1 MSQINRMKQLI
12 RIAKGEAQPHLVLK
26 NVNLVNVFT
35 GEIYLTNVAI
45 AQGTIA
51 GVGKQYAQGK
61 ETLDLKGKY
70 LTPGLMDAHVHLESS
85 FLTPQEYARAVIPHG
100 TTAVF
105 IDPHEIANVLG
116 TLGIGY
122 IIKASKDI
130 PLNVYLLVPSCVPA
144 THLETSGATIT
155 EKDIESLL
163 SQDRVLGLAEVM
175 NFPGVLEQD
184 DMVLKKIMV
193 TRLYGKSIDGH
204 CPGLRGLHLNAYIVP
219 GINSDHETIDRDEA
233 QEKLKLGMWLMIRE
247 GSAAK
252 NLKKL
257 LPIVTPENHWWCMW
271 ATDDLEVKD
280 ILTQGHINGILRKA
294 VEQGFDPIRA
304 IRMATINVA
313 RRFGLK
319 YTGAVAPGHR
329 ADLVVFDDL
338 REFKTL
344 MVIKDG
350 KIVYENGEIKIPIKK
365 WVDPKVLNTVK
376 VKPVEPEHLKLRISG
391 DRARIIGL
399 VPQQI
404 VTESLVRE
412 VKKDAQG
419 YVLSD
424 IEQDILKIAVVERH
438 HATGNIG
445 LGLVKGLGLKEG
457 ALASSVAHDSHNI
470 VVVGENDSD
479 MITAIKEV
487 EKLQGGL
494 VVVNHR
500 RTMASLPLPI
510 AGLISP
516 ESAEILSQ
524 SMDKVLDIAR
534 AQGVTVENPFFALSF
549 LALPVIPKLK
559 ITDKGV
565 VDVGLFQIVSVG
577 VS

>member
-1 MSQINRMKQLI
+1 MSQINSIKQLI
-12 RIAKGEAQPHLVLK
+12 RVAKGEAQPDLLLE

-45 AQGTIA
+45 AQGTVA
-51 GVGKQYAQGK
+51 GVGKQYIRGK
-61 ETLDLKGKY
+61 ERLNLKGKY

-122 IIKASKDI
+122 ILKASEDI
-130 PLNVYLLVPSCVPA
+130 PLNVYLLAPSCVPA

-175 NFPGVLEQD
+175 NFPGVLDQD

-193 TRLYGKSIDGH
+193 TRFHGKSIDGH
-204 CPGLRGLHLNAYIVP
+204 CPGLKGSHLNAYIVS
-219 GINSDHETIDRDEA
+219 GINSDHETIVRDEA

-252 NLKKL
+252 NLKEL
-257 LPIVTPENHWWCMW
+257 LPIVTPENHWCCIW

-280 ILTQGHINGILRKA
+280 ILTEGHINGILRKA
-294 VEQGFDPIRA
+294 VEQGLDPIKA

-319 YTGAVAPGHR
+319 YTGAVAPGYR
-329 ADLVVFDDL
+329 ADLAVFGDL
-338 REFKTL
+338 KEFKTL
-344 MVIKDG
+344 VVIKDG
-350 KIVYENGEIKIPIKK
+350 KIVYEDGEIKVPIKK

-376 VKPVEPEHLKLRISG
+376 VKPVGTEHLKLRISG
-391 DRARIIGL
+391 DRARVIGL

-404 VTESLVRE
+404 VTESLVCK
-412 VKKDAQG
+412 VKKDTQG
-419 YVLSD
+419 CVLSD

-438 HATGNIG
+438 HATGNVG
-445 LGLVKGLGLKEG
+445 LGLVSGLGLKEG
-457 ALASSVAHDSHNI
+457 ALACSVAHDSHNI

-479 MITAIKEV
+479 MIAAIKEI
-487 EKLQGGL
+487 ERLQGGL
-494 VVVNHR
+494 VVANHGR
-500 RTMASLPLPI
+500 AMASLPLPV

-516 ESAEILSQ
+516 ESAETLSQ
-524 SMDKVLDIAR
+524 AMDKVLGIAR
-534 AQGVTVENPFFALSF
+534 AQGVIVENPFFALSF

-577 VS
+577 AS

>member
-1 MSQINRMKQLI
+1 MSQINRIRRLI
-12 RIAKGEAQPHLVLK
+12 RVAKGEVQPDLLLE
-26 NVNLVNVFT
+26 NISLVNVFT
-35 GEIYLTNVAI
+35 GEIYPTNVAI
-45 AQGTIA
+45 AQGTIV
-51 GVGKQYAQGK
+51 GVGKQYIRGK
-61 ETLDLKGKY
+61 ESLNLKGKY
-70 LTPGLMDAHVHLESS
+70 LTPGLMDAHMHLESS

-122 IIKASKDI
+122 ILKASEDI
-130 PLNVYLLVPSCVPA
+130 PLNVYLLAPSCVPA

-175 NFPGVLEQD
+175 NFPGVLGQD

-193 TRLYGKSIDGH
+193 TRLHGKSIDGH
-204 CPGLRGLHLNAYIVP
+204 CPGLKGPNLNAYIVS

-233 QEKLKLGMWLMIRE
+233 QEKLRLGMWLMIRE

-252 NLKKL
+252 NLKEL
-257 LPIVTPENHWWCMW
+257 LPIVTPENHWCCIW
-271 ATDDLEVKD
+271 ATDDLEAKD
-280 ILTQGHINGILRKA
+280 ILTDGHINGILRKA
-294 VEQGFDPIRA
+294 VEQGLDPIRA

-319 YTGAVAPGHR
+319 YTGAVAPGYR
-329 ADLVVFDDL
+329 ADLAVFGDL
-338 REFKTL
+338 KEFKTL
-344 MVIKDG
+344 VVIKDG
-350 KIVYENGEIKIPIKK
+350 KIVYEDGEIKVPIKK
-365 WVDPKVLNTVK
+365 WVDPKVLNTIK
-376 VKPVEPEHLKLRISG
+376 VKPVETEHLKLRISG
-391 DRARIIGL
+391 DRARVIGL

-404 VTESLVRE
+404 VTESLIRK

-419 YVLSD
+419 CVLSD

-445 LGLVKGLGLKEG
+445 LGLVKGLGLKRG

-470 VVVGENDSD
+470 MAVGENDQD
-479 MITAIKEV
+479 MIAAIREI
-487 EKLQGGL
+487 ERLQGGL
-494 VVVNHR
+494 VVANHGR
-500 RTMASLPLPI
+500 AMASLPLPV

-516 ESAEILSQ
+516 ESAETVSQ
-524 SMDKVLDIAR
+524 TMDKVLGTAR
-534 AQGVTVENPFFALSF
+534 SQGVIAENPFFALSF

-565 VDVGLFQIVSVG
+565 IDVGLFQIVSVG

>member
-1 MSQINRMKQLI
+1 MSQINRIRRLI
-12 RIAKGEAQPHLVLK
+12 RVAKGEVQPDLLLE
-26 NVNLVNVFT
+26 NISLVNVFT
-35 GEIYLTNVAI
+35 GEIYPTNVAI
-45 AQGTIA
+45 AQGTIV
-51 GVGKQYAQGK
+51 GVGKQYIRGK
-61 ETLDLKGKY
+61 ESLNLKGKY
-70 LTPGLMDAHVHLESS
+70 LTPGLMDAHMHLESS

-122 IIKASKDI
+122 ILKASEDI
-130 PLNVYLLVPSCVPA
+130 PLNVYLLAPSCVPA

-175 NFPGVLEQD
+175 NFPGVLGQD

-193 TRLYGKSIDGH
+193 TRLHGKSIDGH
-204 CPGLRGLHLNAYIVP
+204 CPGLKGPNLNAYIVS

-233 QEKLKLGMWLMIRE
+233 QEKLRLGMWLMIRE

-252 NLKKL
+252 NLKEL
-257 LPIVTPENHWWCMW
+257 LPIVTPENHWCCIW
-271 ATDDLEVKD
+271 ATDDLEAKD
-280 ILTQGHINGILRKA
+280 ILTDGHINGILRKA
-294 VEQGFDPIRA
+294 VEQGLDPIRA

-319 YTGAVAPGHR
+319 YTGAVAPGYR
-329 ADLVVFDDL
+329 ADLAVFGDL
-338 REFKTL
+338 KEFKTL
-344 MVIKDG
+344 VVIKDG
-350 KIVYENGEIKIPIKK
+350 KIVYEDGEIKVPIKK
-365 WVDPKVLNTVK
+365 WVDPKVLNTIK
-376 VKPVEPEHLKLRISG
+376 VKPVETEHLKLRISG
-391 DRARIIGL
+391 DRAKVIGL

-404 VTESLVRE
+404 VTESLIRK

-419 YVLSD
+419 CVLSD

-445 LGLVKGLGLKEG
+445 LGLVKGLGLKRG

-470 VVVGENDSD
+470 MAVGENDQD
-479 MITAIKEV
+479 MIAAIREI
-487 EKLQGGL
+487 ERLQGGL
-494 VVVNHR
+494 VVANHGR
-500 RTMASLPLPI
+500 AMASLPLPV

-516 ESAEILSQ
+516 ESAETVSQ
-524 SMDKVLDIAR
+524 TMDKVLGTAR
-534 AQGVTVENPFFALSF
+534 SQGVIAENPFFALSF
-549 LALPVIPKLK
+549 LTP
-559 ITDKGV
+559 TCH
-565 VDVGLFQIVSVG
+565 S
-577 VS
+577 